1 MAEVI
6 LANVNRENLKA
17 SARMLEKRKDM
28 ILEQASMEKLDEQSL
43 KIMELEN
50 DTEFTGKLMNC
61 DSAEKVQA
69 LYKENG
75 VELSI
80 EQVNDLL
87 KSVGELILKLDQNDG
102 ELTDDELE
110 QISGGWSWLGALKG
124 IGAGLAAAAVVIG
137 AAALIIGTEGMAT
150 PFIAAAIGTSS
161 VGGVIFGALGI

>member
-1 MAEVI
+1 MAEAI
-6 LANVNRENLKA
+6 FTNVNQENLKA

-28 ILEQASMEKLDEQSL
+28 ILEQANMEELDEQSR
-43 KIMELEN
+43 KIIELES
-50 DTEFTGKLMNC
+50 DETFTKELMNC
-61 DSAEKVQA
+61 GSAEKVQA
-69 LYKENG
+69 LFKENG
-75 VELSI
+75 VNLSM

-124 IGAGLAAAAVVIG
+124 IGAGLAAALVVIG